1 MKPFKTLL
9 LGNKLAITSL
19 AILVILYSGLLFA
32 EFLAPYTSQT
42 QFSEHVYHPPNLSF
56 YSKELGFRLQ
66 VQETVLIRPL
76 DMRYARVPEKY
87 HPVRIFTSG
96 APIRLFGLLP
106 ANIHLFGTTTSYNE
120 EESLSYPVF
129 LLGSDGLGRD
139 VFSRILYGSRI
150 SLSIGFVGIS
160 ISTFLA
166 LLLGG
171 LSGYFGGAVD
181 WVIMRLAELIILI
194 PGLYLILF
202 LRSVLSSE
210 LNSGQTY
217 LVITA
222 ILSFVGWPGSA
233 RLVRGMVHSIKRE
246 DFVVNAE
253 LESIPTI
260 RILFVYIMP
269 HLSSI
274 LIVSAALS
282 IPGFI
287 LGEVLLSYLGLG
299 ITEPAVSWGSLLS
312 REATTLSTL
321 QNFPWLLTP
330 GIMLLLA
337 TLGFTFFGEFLRDY
351 FDPHH
356 A

>member
-1 MKPFKTLL
+1 MAALIVLFFLY
-9 LGNKLAITSL
+9 LGLAL
-19 AILVILYSGLLFA
+19 AECI
-32 EFLAPYTSQT
+32 APYKAQT
-42 QFSEHVYHPPNLSF
+42 QFTEHVYHPPNLRL

-66 VQETVLIRPL
+66 VQETVLLRPL
-76 DMRYARVPEKY
+76 DMYYVRVAGRHY
-87 HPVRIFTSG
+87 PVKLFVRAEQG
-96 APIRLFGLLP
+96 KLFGL
-106 ANIHLFGTTTSYNE
+106 IQSDVHLFGVPHEYTQDPR
-120 EESLSYPVF
+120 LPYPVF
-129 LLGSDGLGRD
+129 LFGSDALGRD
-139 VFSRILYGSRI
+139 VFSRVLYGSRI
-150 SLSIGFVGIS
+150 SLTIGFFGIGIS
-160 ISTFLA
+160 MFLA

-171 LSGYFGGAVD
+171 LAGYFGGFID
-181 WVIMRLAELIILI
+181 WVIMRIAELIILI

-202 LRSVLSSE
+202 LRSLLSDE

-217 LVITA
+217 LLITV

-253 LESIPTI
+253 LESLPVV

-299 ITEPAVSWGSLLS
+299 ISEPAVSWGSMLS
-312 REATTLSTL
+312 RETITLSTL
-321 QNFPWLLTP
+321 QSFPWLLFP
-330 GIMLLLA
+330 GVLLLFT

-356 A
+356 TRV